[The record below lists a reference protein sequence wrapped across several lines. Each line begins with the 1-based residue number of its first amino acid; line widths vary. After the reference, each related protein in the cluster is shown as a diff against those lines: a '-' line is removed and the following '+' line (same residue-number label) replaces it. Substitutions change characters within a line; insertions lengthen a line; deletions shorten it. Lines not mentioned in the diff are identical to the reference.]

1 MDKMSLETYYLVKT
15 EARSMKAVTSIFLS
29 AILSLLA
36 ASGPV
41 EGKGK
46 HTYRRAAPGASSGGV
61 VLSTP
66 NPQTALEHNNRG
78 VELGSKGL
86 WADAIREHE
95 LALHE
100 EPNNATFRTNL
111 SAAQLRYGDVLS
123 GKHDYYNAIKQ
134 YRGALYVDPNNLPA
148 DEHLDNCLSALHKD
162 PLSLKVRQQLGE
174 DADVSGDYE
183 TAIVEYRK
191 CVKMADDGPSHA
203 SLGRVLLKAGKPV
216 DGFSELRIAVS
227 KPWESKDKNE
237 LGACHRQIGDILK
250 EFAFKAKE
258 TGRGT
263 VGMKRLLNAAT
274 EYRRACTINP
284 ADAEAVK
291 SFVEV
296 VREGVAIK
304 PCFDNYLMLGGAY
317 LLAGD
322 FSHAKLAYE
331 QCYKLDSRNT
341 ALSPARVAFHQAVA
355 RSPLASPELVAESLA
370 KVNKFLESEPDN
382 ARWWYILGRLKEHQA
397 DCDGA
402 MDAYRRA
409 EKINALID
417 PDLKMA
423 ISRLGGATAATAVA
437 QTPGAASARPGTVTA
452 GGTSTAGAVSSASP
466 PSTAQTPAVDV
477 KSLETYS
484 RIEKTMQA
492 SPDSALQLVNELLD
506 KNPSDGHAYL
516 LKGSILQKQNQLDD
530 AATAYRQAD
539 LFKEPDASSALRQV
553 NTIRVQPHIQQA
565 DKYTQEGNYVGAAD
579 ELRESIIMAPNLP
592 VLHRKLAEVLGHLG
606 DKSEAD
612 KELQK
617 AAELEKSGK

>member
-1 MDKMSLETYYLVKT
+1 
-15 EARSMKAVTSIFLS
+15 MKAVTSIFLS
-29 AILSLLA
+29 SLLCLLA
-36 ASGPV
+36 ASGDAAA
-41 EGKGK
+41 KGK
-46 HTYRRAAPGASSGGV
+46 HTYRRPAAGAPSSGV
-61 VLSTP
+61 MLTTP
-66 NPQTALEHNNRG
+66 NPQTPLEHNNRG

-100 EPNNATFRTNL
+100 DPNNATFRTNL

-148 DEHLDNCLSALHKD
+148 DEHLDNCLGALHKD

-216 DGFSELRIAVS
+216 DGFSELRIAVA

-237 LGACHRQIGDILK
+237 LGACHRQLGDILK

-263 VGMKRLLNAAT
+263 VGMKRLLNAAS

-341 ALSPARVAFHQAVA
+341 ALAPARVAFHQAVS

-397 DCDGA
+397 DNDGA
-402 MDAYRRA
+402 LDAYRRA

-423 ISRLGGATAATAVA
+423 ISRLGGASAAPAFA
-437 QTPGAASARPGTVTA
+437 SATPGGATTPGGKPATGPGTP
-452 GGTSTAGAVSSASP
+452 TAGAVTATAAP
-466 PSTAQTPAVDV
+466 PKPAVDV
-477 KSLETYS
+477 KSLETYAQ
-484 RIEKTMQA
+484 IEKTMQT
-492 SPDSALQLVNELLD
+492 SPDSALEMVNGLLD
-506 KNPSDGHAYL
+506 KNPADGHAYM
-516 LKGSILQKQNQLDD
+516 LKGAILQKQNQLDD

-539 LFKEPDASSALRQV
+539 LFKEPDAASSLRQV
-553 NTIRVQPHIQQA
+553 NTIRVQPHIQKA
-565 DKYTQEGNYVGAAD
+565 DKYTQEGNFVGAAD
-579 ELRESIIMAPNLP
+579 ELRECIIMAPNLP
-592 VLHRKLAEVLGHLG
+592 LLHRKLAEVLVHLG
-606 DKSEAD
+606 DKNEAD
-612 KELQK
+612 RELQK
-617 AAELEKSGK
+617 AADLEKTGK